1 MKQYLADILPRLQK
15 YSARLDNLSLITDT
29 PWIQVDDSNDR
40 IVFIFRSKGSE
51 LLVSENGDVNTCSW
65 EYLDYMD
72 ALLVKMGERRALYN
86 HGFLDDAVMI
96 LSKDGSADY
105 LLLVN
110 EKKVEARDRDR
121 VLARLNRKYLES
133 GRAADTSVRKGQRIS
148 KNFAQP
154 NDNERDVESR
164 QDAFEVGSEFRE
176 FIFALCAAIVI
187 LTLLYTLSLM

>member
-40 IVFIFRSKGSE
+40 VVFIFRSKGSE

-110 EKKVEARDRDR
+110 EKKVEARDRER
-121 VLARLNRKYLES
+121 VLSRLNRKYLES
-133 GRAADTSVRKGQRIS
+133 AESDHKVDKVEQHTSEDIS
-148 KNFAQP
+148 FKSFWLSR
-154 NDNERDVESR
+154 DN
-164 QDAFEVGSEFRE
+164 Q
-176 FIFALCAAIVI
+176 IFFLTVSFVVI
-187 LTLLYTLSLM
+187 LYLLFNLFA